1 MKLFKMPNIYNQ
13 LKLSHK
19 ILTSF
24 ILSAILPILIIN
36 IVSYRFNN
44 AYINEKIN
52 ELTMNN
58 LSQTVDRVNLSL
70 DIYTNI
76 LYQIY
81 MDDEIIANIQILM
94 DGKAIKKAV
103 AYNTIQN
110 RLKQYMNSVDGIR
123 CLSIICNDGS
133 AVTYDLKTP
142 SSIDNLWRDYKDL
155 REIPP
160 FINAQNKAGMVI
172 TPTMKIKDRQEDV
185 HVFHISKQLFDFE
198 DLEKG
203 AIATAVMTIDESV
216 LNNLCNIHQGNEG
229 ALEYNFT
236 FILDQNK
243 HVISYPIQM
252 FAGISLDKNLEI
264 PRFIIV
270 SGLLKNKDIAIN
282 TFKDDKTGWIFYNA
296 FDREYIF
303 KDIKYAQK
311 MFILWGTV
319 SLAIST
325 VFIIYTIRQIIESV
339 NKIIAGIK
347 SVQKGNFDTA
357 VIVEAQDEIGEIAN
371 HFNRMTKEVKLLIKK
386 VKEATERQKNAEIR
400 ALEAQINPHFLYNTL
415 DTINWMAIEKEE
427 YEISRMLRN
436 LGSILRYSINESNK
450 VAPLWQEMDWLDK
463 YISLYQM
470 RYNNG
475 FQCNCNIDESI
486 KNVYIHKL
494 LLQPFLENSILHGF
508 KGMETGGMIN
518 IDIMQLDGENSISI
532 IIEDNGKGMPPDL
545 VKLYNNR
552 NTAIQDDGR
561 KIGMHNAFSRI
572 DMYYGEAASWNV
584 NSIENMGTVITLK
597 LPIIDWGNE
606 GANCYSR
613 G

>member
-386 VKEATERQKNAEIR
+386 VKEATEMQKNAEIR